1 MPKAM
6 LKTKETDGGVD
17 AFVASLADGRVRQ
30 DCRELMA
37 MLGKATGAPPR
48 MWGGSIIGFGKL
60 TLKYATGREVEWFRC
75 GFSPRKGMLSLYLSF
90 DIRQQQ
96 ALLDKLGKDKT
107 GKGCLYLKRLAD
119 ADPDVLKQ
127 LVRASLGAAA

>member
-1 MPKAM
+1 M

-48 MWGGSIIGFGKL
+48 MWGGSIIGFGHC
-60 TLKYATGREVEWFRC
+60 TLKYASGREVEWFRC

-96 ALLDKLGKDKT
+96 ALLDKLGKHKA

-127 LVRASLGAAA
+127 LVRASLQAAA

>member
-1 MPKAM
+1 M

-17 AFVASLADGRVRQ
+17 AFVASLADWRVRQ

-96 ALLDKLGKDKT
+96 ALLDKLGKHKA

>member
-1 MPKAM
+1 M

-48 MWGGSIIGFGKL
+48 MWGGSIIGFGHC
-60 TLKYATGREVEWFRC
+60 TLKYASGREVEWFRC

-96 ALLDKLGKDKT
+96 ALLDKLGKHKA

>member
-48 MWGGSIIGFGKL
+48 MWGGSIIGFGHC
-60 TLKYATGREVEWFRC
+60 TLKYASGREVEWFRC

-96 ALLDKLGKDKT
+96 ALLDKLGKHKT

>member
-48 MWGGSIIGFGKL
+48 MWGGSIIGFGHC
-60 TLKYATGREVEWFRC
+60 TLKYASGREVEWFRC

-96 ALLDKLGKDKT
+96 ALLDKLGKHKA

-127 LVRASLGAAA
+127 LVRASLQAAA